1 MNRSLWIGGLMTLIT
16 VIVFAFGP
24 HLPLIDESL
33 ERTLVIRDEAG
44 KLLVPPIEPSKDF
57 LLGTDKHGRD
67 LLSRLIIGARET
79 LILVAIIAGLRLTF
93 GLVLS
98 ILSFYFKP
106 AKVVMDLWNRLFSF
120 MPSIFFIIVFLNIPF
135 IMFSPNRDVWAILTI
150 ALAEGGRVASVF
162 YAMMTEIQKKTFM
175 EAAIAAGG
183 SRWNL
188 FRRHYWPIMKG
199 HVLVQSL
206 TEAARTMFLIAQLAF
221 LQIFI
226 NQVFMS
232 QEARG
237 TYLSIDQSHSW
248 MSFFHE
254 ARLDV
259 YVAPWIPVSGFL
271 AITFVM
277 VGLYLLADGL
287 QRRYLMKQRRMV

>member
-1 MNRSLWIGGLMTLIT
+1 MNRSLWIGGLMTVIT
-16 VIVFAFGP
+16 VIVLLFGP
-24 HLPLIDESL
+24 QLPLIDESL
-33 ERTLVIRDEAG
+33 DRTLVIRDDAG

-57 LLGTDKHGRD
+57 PLGTDKHGRD
-67 LLSRLIIGARET
+67 LLSRLIVGARET
-79 LILVAIIAGLRLTF
+79 LTIMAIIAGIRLAF

-98 ILSFYFKP
+98 TLSFYCRP

-135 IMFSPNRDVWAILTI
+135 IMFSPNREIWAVLMI

-162 YAMMTEIQKKTFM
+162 YATMNEIQKKAFM

-206 TEAARTMFLIAQLAF
+206 TESARTMFLIAQLAF

-226 NQVFMS
+226 NQAFMS
-232 QEARG
+232 QEALG
-237 TYLSIDQSHSW
+237 TYLSVNQSHSW
-248 MSFFHE
+248 MSFFEE
-254 ARLDV
+254 ARLDI

-277 VGLYLLADGL
+277 IGFYLLAEGL
-287 QRRYLMKQRRMV
+287 QRRQLTRQRRIV